1 MVRLT
6 ITDIGKNLYTVVRGK
21 LECGFKYHDHYDELD
36 SSNTTLTN
44 VAVTIKSFS
53 GDGLFSIRDN
63 FDNDKF
69 LIDKLFD
76 MISKPFVINIHHY
89 LGNDEEKV
97 FAYLT
102 DINNNYYIYNIT
114 DNQIFDHPFSRIDWP
129 YISMIDSKLMVFC
142 AYRPYSQD
150 QFGRLE
156 FRDAVFING
165 EKISLKDNKYGITRD
180 SLIKP
185 AMFNPLI
192 QFLDDK
198 LYYLNTIDA
207 KDANWPVW
215 NIIYK
220 HEKDITISD

>member
-1 MVRLT
+1 MVKAI
-6 ITDIGKNLYTVVRGK
+6 ITDIGKNLYTVVKGK
-21 LECGFKYHDHYDELD
+21 LECGYKYYNHYDD
-36 SSNTTLTN
+36 PDFYSATLTN
-44 VAVTIKSFS
+44 VSVTIKSFS

-63 FDNDKF
+63 FDNGKF

-89 LGNDEEKV
+89 LGNEEEKV
-97 FAYLT
+97 FAYLI

-114 DNQIFDHPFSRIDWP
+114 DNQIFDYPFSRVDCP
-129 YISMIDSKLMVFC
+129 YVSMIDSKLIVFC
-142 AYRPYSQD
+142 GQYNRER
-150 QFGRLE
+150 RLE

-192 QFLDDK
+192 RFLDDN
-198 LYYLNTIDA
+198 LYFLNTTDT
-207 KDANWPVW
+207 NWPAW
-215 NIIYK
+215 ESILK
-220 HEKDITISD
+220 LQA

>member
-1 MVRLT
+1 MVKLI
-6 ITDIGKNLYTVVRGK
+6 ITDIGKNLYTVVKGK
-21 LECGFKYHDHYDELD
+21 LECGYKYYNHYDD
-36 SSNTTLTN
+36 PDFYSATLTN
-44 VAVTIKSFS
+44 VAITIKSFS

-114 DNQIFDHPFSRIDWP
+114 DNQIFDYPFSRVDWP
-129 YISMIDSKLMVFC
+129 YISMIDSKLLVFC
-142 AYRPYSQD
+142 AYRPYSQE

-156 FRDAVFING
+156 FRDAIFING

-198 LYYLNTIDA
+198 LYYLNTIDT
-207 KDANWPVW
+207 NWPVW
-215 NIIYK
+215 ENILK
-220 HEKDITISD
+220 LQA

>member
-1 MVRLT
+1 MVKAI
-6 ITDIGKNLYTVVRGK
+6 ITDIGKNQYTVVRGK
-21 LECGFKYHDHYDELD
+21 LECGYKYHDHYDELD
-36 SSNTTLTN
+36 SPITTLTN

-63 FDNDKF
+63 FDNNKF

-89 LGNDEEKV
+89 LGNEEEKV
-97 FAYLT
+97 FAYLI

-114 DNQIFDHPFSRIDWP
+114 DNQIFDYPFSRFDCP
-129 YISMIDSKLMVFC
+129 YVSMIDSKLIVFC
-142 AYRPYSQD
+142 GQYNRER
-150 QFGRLE
+150 RLE

-192 QFLDDK
+192 RFLDDN
-198 LYYLNTIDA
+198 LYFLNTTDT
-207 KDANWPVW
+207 NWPAW
-215 NIIYK
+215 ENILK
-220 HEKDITISD
+220 LQA